1 MCTKKRSTMGWQA
14 WRWAAA
20 VAAVFF
26 LVTLGCGPQGASSL
40 RCYKCNN
47 CIKYEL
53 SQSQHCA
60 STDTHC
66 MKMDMETGTVQ
77 RTCGTEEMCQD
88 SGKMM
93 KTHYTKVSCCS
104 EDNCNGSA
112 SLTPAP
118 LLMGLLMIPAVAAT
132 GTLVIRRFLAVTFC

>member
-1 MCTKKRSTMGWQA
+1 MEAQA
-14 WRWAAA
+14 WRWTAA
-20 VAAVFF
+20 VAVVFF
-26 LVTLGCGPQGASSL
+26 MATLGCGPQGSAAL

-77 RTCGTEEMCQD
+77 RACGTEEMCQN
-88 SGKMM
+88 SGKTM
-93 KTHYTKVSCCS
+93 KTHYTKVSCCP

-112 SLTPAP
+112 SLSPAS
-118 LLMGLLMIPAVAAT
+118 LLMVLLLIPAVAAA
-132 GTLVIRRFLAVTFC
+132 GAPAIRCLLLTTFC